1 MKICLVILKILY
13 CICSVFHFNVQQSR
27 KAWIYSKMEVSSKN
41 PFTWKLCNIRSSGEA
56 ENHLVSFLWMW
67 KFKGHTGPEVQR
79 FSPSL
84 NLYKIS
90 TLTLYSTVSLFFLP
104 YPIPRWSKSS
114 KTNKSRQHRSLQKS
128 TLKHLFL
135 DPTLSLLPYFQKLN
149 KLSCSVYSR
158 ERLSYIG
165 RRTLSSVQ
173 L

>member
-27 KAWIYSKMEVSSKN
+27 KTWIYSKMEVSSKN

-114 KTNKSRQHRSLQKS
+114 KTNKTSIKRPFIPSK
-128 TLKHLFL
+128 
-135 DPTLSLLPYFQKLN
+135 Y
-149 KLSCSVYSR
+149 
-158 ERLSYIG
+158 
-165 RRTLSSVQ
+165 
-173 L
+173 